1 MTIDDYLD
9 SEDFLLFLDET
20 LRQQA
25 CQAVDFFLERNEPA
39 AKTQLYSIPAMI
51 QAKGLEGLNKLT
63 KKQKEK
69 NTNQTNKQFWEFV
82 RTLIDVSG
90 GQPPPFSLVSLVR
103 QELTNNN
110 LLDNEARVSEK
121 AEQKKI
127 RKANR
132 NLTIKVMERAL
143 PVYFE
148 HFNCHY
154 FYKSR

>member
-63 KKQKEK
+63 EYQK
-69 NTNQTNKQFWEFV
+69 
-82 RTLIDVSG
+82 
-90 GQPPPFSLVSLVR
+90 
-103 QELTNNN
+103 
-110 LLDNEARVSEK
+110 EK

-132 NLTIKVMERAL
+132 NLTTKVMERAL